1 MAVSFKQIRDWME
14 KVVVEPKPEPALMYA
29 IAKAESSMS
38 PIARNRKTRAKGLYQ
53 LTPICLKDL
62 RERWGLLVDPFDP
75 IQATEGAAV
84 YISWLMRRFP
94 EDIRLV
100 LAAWNW
106 GIGNVQKWLRNEKE
120 MPKETKNFIEKVL
133 KEYERMRDANET

>member
-1 MAVSFKQIRDWME
+1 MAVSFKQIRDWLE

-29 IAKAESSMS
+29 IAKAESSLS

-133 KEYERMRDANET
+133 KEYERMRDADET

>member
-1 MAVSFKQIRDWME
+1 MAISYQQIKEWLG

-29 IAKAESSMS
+29 IAKTESSMS

-75 IQATEGAAV
+75 IQATGGAAV

-133 KEYERMRDANET
+133 KEYERMRDADET

>member
-1 MAVSFKQIRDWME
+1 MAVSYKQIRDWME

-133 KEYERMRDANET
+133 KEYERMRDADET